1 MLQRNNPAIDVETLS
16 ARVETAVASLS
27 RAGRGGSRRIGDRT
41 VERRAEAPSGLPAS
55 RRRRLAQAVVRVPGL
70 AGIAQWIWAVLRLSK
85 RFTYL
90 FGALERINTQFDS
103 GDARMR
109 QLESRLDR
117 LDGLLQARVAGLDG
131 RAEQLES
138 AVERLSV
145 TVTGLT
151 RTEAALRQEIMFQQR
166 RLARAVEASGPAA
179 ADAPR
184 GLPGN
189 SLDQL
194 YASFEDVFR
203 GERADIR
210 KRVVVHLDRL
220 MLAGAGRRE
229 TPIVDIGCGR
239 GEWLELLREAGLA
252 AYGIDSNS
260 VMVERTRALG
270 LDAREEDLLAH
281 LRSRPDACRS
291 AVTAFHVVE
300 HLPFEVLVAF
310 LDEAL
315 RVLTPGGLLLLE
327 TPNPENMRVGATT
340 FYYDPTHRNPLPPE
354 PLQFVVGQRGFVDV
368 EIMRLHPAGA
378 HERLVGSGPD
388 VERLNALLFGP
399 RDYAILARKP

>member
-1 MLQRNNPAIDVETLS
+1 
-16 ARVETAVASLS
+16 
-27 RAGRGGSRRIGDRT
+27 
-41 VERRAEAPSGLPAS
+41 
-55 RRRRLAQAVVRVPGL
+55 VRVPGL